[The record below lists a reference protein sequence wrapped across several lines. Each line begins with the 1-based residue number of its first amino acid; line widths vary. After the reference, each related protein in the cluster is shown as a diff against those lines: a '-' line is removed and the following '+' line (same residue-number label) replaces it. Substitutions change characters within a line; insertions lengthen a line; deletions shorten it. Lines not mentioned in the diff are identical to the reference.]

1 MEKIKGI
8 LKFLFLNFGPLIVF
22 YSINKIF
29 DFKIAVIC
37 SIAFVGFE
45 FLYLKISKKT
55 VSSFF
60 IFSSMVVV
68 VFGLLDIFLAQ
79 AFFFKLEAGILN
91 LISAVYFALSLFR
104 PKSIIEELARQKG
117 RASTEHKLQKD
128 QTFFFKVLTSVW
140 VIYFVLKAV
149 AYTWMNFTA
158 AMEDSLL
165 YRMTLGPLSFWVLI
179 GLSYGLGSTLWRTLE
194 RCQMMPSQRLK
205 KSSDA
210 STQEVV

>member
-22 YSINKIF
+22 YSINKFF

-37 SIAFVGFE
+37 SIVFVGFE

-55 VSSFF
+55 ISSFF
-60 IFSSMVVV
+60 IFTSLLVV

-91 LISAVYFALSLFR
+91 LISAAYFALSLFR
-104 PKSIIEELARQKG
+104 PKSIIEEVARQKG
-117 RASTEHKLQKD
+117 QASAEHKLQED
-128 QTFFFKVLTSVW
+128 QTFFFKVLTALWTVYFLVKAIAFMW
-140 VIYFVLKAV
+140 V
-149 AYTWMNFTA
+149 NFTTDIQ
-158 AMEDSLL
+158 EGLI

-179 GLSYGLGSTLWRTLE
+179 GLSYGLGPTLWRTLE
-194 RCQMMPSQRLK
+194 RYKLMPSQG
-205 KSSDA
+205 
-210 STQEVV
+210 